1 MRQVIFGVFTLIIL
15 SACANNVN
23 DGTPLGAFKSNPT
36 EETYQA
42 LINDLLPTL
51 RNAEASKEERLEA
64 LKTGYEASIE
74 VKKNGQAIGFLNT
87 MVKEYFDSEE
97 TPERLLEL
105 AKLLETTKKT
115 DVAETLAQG
124 FLKSFPNHP
133 KASEAQ
139 AMIRDNAPD
148 IEKRIND
155 LGQQMFDSQAGQ
167 LNIESARSFVDVCEA
182 YAMSAPA
189 ENDVPDYLHKA
200 AETARAMRTIP
211 KALSLYDWILEQYP
225 DHEKAPQAL
234 FLKAFTYDNNL
245 NDTANA
251 RKNYTAFLEKFP
263 EDEFADDTKFLLE
276 NLGKSDEEILE
287 SLTKK
292 GQKN

>member
-1 MRQVIFGVFTLIIL
+1 MRQIIFGVFSLIIL
-15 SACANNVN
+15 AACANNTN

-36 EETYQA
+36 DETYQA

-51 RNAEASKEERLEA
+51 RNAEASKEDRLNA
-64 LKTGYEASIE
+64 LQTGYEASVE

-97 TPERLLEL
+97 TPQRLLDL
-105 AKLLETTKKT
+105 AGLLKTTQKN

-124 FLKSFPNHP
+124 FIKSFPNHP
-133 KASEAQ
+133 KVSEAK
-139 AMIRDNAPD
+139 AMISESAPD

-155 LGQQMFDSQAGQ
+155 LGQQMFDSEAGQ
-167 LNIESARSFVDVCEA
+167 LNIEAARSFVDVCEA
-182 YAMSAPA
+182 YAMSAPGS
-189 ENDVPDYLHKA
+189 EDVPNYLHKA

-225 DHEKAPQAL
+225 NNEKAPQAL

-251 RKNYTAFLEKFP
+251 RKYYSAFLEKFP

-292 GQKN
+292 GR